1 MKNTKTKINQHSF
14 NSRLDS
20 SGEEISDLENRW
32 KDPEWSNKRKK
43 RKFHKNLYS
52 YTVGISNVVV
62 ISVSETEKG
71 KSLYL
76 KIFFWNWWN
85 AVNCRYEKY
94 KSQASKYAH
103 ISFNKTPEN

>member
-43 RKFHKNLYS
+43 KEISQKPLQLYS
-52 YTVGISNVVV
+52 GN
-62 ISVSETEKG
+62 
-71 KSLYL
+71 
-76 KIFFWNWWN
+76 F
-85 AVNCRYEKY
+85 
-94 KSQASKYAH
+94 
-103 ISFNKTPEN
+103 